1 MVILVDAYDKPIL
14 DVLHNPE
21 LATANRDYLRGFYGI
36 IKDCA
41 EHVRFVFVT
50 GVSMFS
56 KGNRGILPGIG
67 SVLTGLYRHSLQP

>member
-1 MVILVDAYDKPIL
+1 MVILVDAYDKRSS
-14 DVLHNPE
+14 DVLHKPE

-50 GVSMFS
+50 GVSMFLE
-56 KGNRGILPGIG
+56 G
-67 SVLTGLYRHSLQP
+67 